1 MFLIV
6 KKISSFSGDG
16 QQWGNGLDDSMAI
29 CSSECETIEF
39 DDPILAN
46 QLFGPRNAH
55 LDLLAV
61 ASGAQISSRGA
72 SLRIFS
78 ASADVRQ
85 TLCNVFLQLY
95 DVLREGQKLVQQ
107 DFSRAYDM
115 LRSTP
120 GLRLEQVFCDT
131 VHTPRKTVTARTV
144 AQRSYLDL
152 LRRHEVVFSVG
163 PAGTGKTYLAV
174 AVGLSMLRQ
183 GRVKRIVLTRPAVE
197 AGERLGFLPGD
208 MAEKINPYLRP
219 LYDALYD
226 MLPQPKVTAM
236 LEAGSIEIAPLAF
249 MRGRT
254 LNEAFMILDEAQN
267 TTREQMKMFLTR
279 MGLGSRMVVAG
290 DMTQVDLPMPSGDAR
305 SRSGLV
311 HAMHILKNVPGLA
324 IHHFTKADV
333 VRHPLVGA
341 IVTAYDRANTD
352 SEKSW

>member
-1 MFLIV
+1 M
-6 KKISSFSGDG
+6 SSGDG
-16 QQWGNGLDDSMAI
+16 QRWGNGLDDSMAI
-29 CSSECETIEF
+29 CSSEFETVEF
-39 DDPILAN
+39 DDPALAN

-55 LDLLAV
+55 LDLLAA

-72 SLRIFS
+72 SIRIFS

-120 GLRLEQVFCDT
+120 GLRLEQVFCDA

-226 MLPQPKVTAM
+226 MLPQPKVAAM

-341 IVTAYDRANTD
+341 IVTAYDHANTD
-352 SEKSW
+352 SEKS